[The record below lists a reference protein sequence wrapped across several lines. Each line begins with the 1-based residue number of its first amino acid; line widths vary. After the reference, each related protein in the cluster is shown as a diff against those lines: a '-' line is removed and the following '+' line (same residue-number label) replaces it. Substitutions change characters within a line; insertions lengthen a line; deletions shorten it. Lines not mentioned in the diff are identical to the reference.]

1 MALRCSNLNDKICHE
16 KENMASIKINTV
28 APDFVLKDFNG
39 NTVRLSEFKGRFNL
53 LLVFNRGFL

>member
-1 MALRCSNLNDKICHE
+1 
-16 KENMASIKINTV
+16 MASIKINTV

>member
-1 MALRCSNLNDKICHE
+1 MSKLQISE
-16 KENMASIKINTV
+16 K

-39 NTVRLSEFKGRFNL
+39 KEISLASYRNRKNV